1 LVRSDGVATCSDRVI
16 VAVDHSG
23 GGRFWRFGSSGTVGA
38 LHITVVITTTGIR
51 INHTAA
57 TSIWRCGLRM
67 IPAATGRG
75 LRQATI
81 EIGARPAG
89 Q

>member
-1 LVRSDGVATCSDRVI
+1 LVRSDGVATGSGRVI
-16 VAVDHSG
+16 VAGG

-38 LHITVVITTTGIR
+38 PHITVVITTTGIR

-75 LRQATI
+75 LRQVTI